1 MMNAVLPAHFKI
13 RIVPRFGGNQN
24 YKQSEVYYIGGA
36 EVLPEPLDA
45 QKESLA
51 IQSLGGDQDKEAKEL
66 LIEHNLSLVV
76 YIAK

>member
-13 RIVPRFGGNQN
+13 RIVPRFGGNQG

-45 QKESLA
+45 QKENLA
-51 IQSLGGDQDKEAKEL
+51 IQSL
-66 LIEHNLSLVV
+66 
-76 YIAK
+76 